1 MSNISN
7 YPAVR
12 QINFYVNEASP
23 ELISARRNYLQEF
36 LLPTW
41 ETRLKQMLSW
51 SDKNDSDLELIEI
64 YRNGVEYLTQALK
77 RESDGE
83 AEKTKGGA
91 A

>member
-1 MSNISN
+1 MSNIAN

-83 AEKTKGGA
+83 AEKTEGGA

>member
-1 MSNISN
+1 MSNIAN

-12 QINFYVNEASP
+12 QIKFYVNEASP

-77 RESDGE
+77 RDSDGE
-83 AEKTKGGA
+83 AEKTEGGA

>member
-1 MSNISN
+1 MSNIAN

-41 ETRLKQMLSW
+41 ETRLEQMLSW

-83 AEKTKGGA
+83 AEKTEGGA